1 MLTARGAPGFFMYA
15 TLKLIHVTCVA
26 ISILGF
32 FLRGILTQRDAAV
45 MRRRWIR
52 VLPHLNDVAL
62 LASAVAMAVLS
73 GQYPFSADWLTAKL
87 LGLIVYV
94 GLGVIALRG
103 RHPGRRR
110 LAFALALVVFSWIV
124 SVALTRNPAGFL
136 TLLA

>member
-1 MLTARGAPGFFMYA
+1 MYA
-15 TLKLIHVTCVA
+15 TLKLIHVTCVV

-32 FLRGILTQRDAAV
+32 FLRGILAQRDAAV

-52 VLPHLNDVAL
+52 VLPHFNDVAL

-94 GLGVIALRG
+94 GLGVVALRSG
-103 RHPGRRR
+103 HPGRRR
-110 LAFALALVVFSWIV
+110 LAFVMALVVFGWMV
-124 SVALTRNPAGFL
+124 SVALTRHPAGFL
-136 TLLA
+136 VLLA